1 MCRGLASLPT
11 TCLERAKE
19 LRARLGI
26 FCQKA
31 DSSHSEYSNKA
42 DQVRPTP
49 DEALK
54 WKESFET
61 LLKNKHGLA
70 TFRKFLILE
79 FSEENIAFYLA
90 CEDYKIPKSTSK
102 LDAMAKKI
110 YEEFIESDAP
120 REVNIDHETRNITK
134 FNLVKPSI
142 SCFDLAQ
149 NKIYTLMEKDSYP
162 RFLRSALYQDLIK
175 KATYKSAKQQISSK
189 KSHT

>member
-61 LLKNKHGLA
+61 LLKNKP
-70 TFRKFLILE
+70 
-79 FSEENIAFYLA
+79 